1 MKKITE
7 QLLVDLG
14 FLRVEVSEEESGF
27 GKGFYYF
34 TYDFTDT
41 GSFSLITNANDEAED
56 DSWTVEI
63 FEDSS
68 VRFNS
73 ETLVKF
79 MNVMKEVL
87 NETTQ
92 R

>member
-14 FLRVEVSEEESGF
+14 FVRVEVTEEESGF
-27 GKGFYYF
+27 NKGFYYF

-41 GSFSLITNANDEAED
+41 GSFSLITNASDEAKD
-56 DSWTVEI
+56 DSWTVEV
-63 FEDSS
+63 FEDSA

-87 NETTQ
+87 NESNS
-92 R
+92 

>member
-1 MKKITE
+1 MRKITE

-14 FLRVEVSEEESGF
+14 FVRVEVTEEESGF
-27 GKGFYYF
+27 NKDFYYF

-56 DSWTVEI
+56 DSWTVEV

-87 NETTQ
+87 NESNS
-92 R
+92 

>member
-1 MKKITE
+1 MKTPMQELIDKLNNVKPERFCSIETIKGWAESLLEKEKEIIT
-7 QLLVDLG
+7 D
-14 FLRVEVSEEESGF
+14 
-27 GKGFYYF
+27 
-34 TYDFTDT
+34 
-41 GSFSLITNANDEAED
+41 ANDEAED
-56 DSWTVEI
+56 DSWTVEV

-87 NETTQ
+87 NESNS
-92 R
+92 